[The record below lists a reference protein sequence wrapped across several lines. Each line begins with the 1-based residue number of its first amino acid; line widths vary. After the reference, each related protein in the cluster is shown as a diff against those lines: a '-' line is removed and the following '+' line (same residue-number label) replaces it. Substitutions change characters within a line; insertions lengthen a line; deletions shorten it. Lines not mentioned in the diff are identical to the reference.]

1 MTRARTASPRL
12 AANLV
17 LTCAV
22 LFHHP
27 VCAQESIEL
36 HEGWR
41 IAAAAGVEAEAPTV
55 SGAGFDTAGWVPAAV
70 PSTPMAA
77 LVRSGAVENPYVGRN
92 LEKISAAPFEGPWWY
107 RTEFTVDAPAPG
119 AELIFEGI
127 NYSAEVWL
135 NGEKIADRS
144 RLTGAFRN
152 FGLDVSKHLV
162 AGVNALAVLVYPPQ
176 PGDPSIGFVDWNPPA
191 PDRNMGLWRPVT
203 LRLTGAVSLEDVF
216 VRSKVDLDAGV
227 RAALTLGVTLH
238 NRTADA
244 VEAALSGTID
254 GGIEVHARA
263 SLAPHEKKKIVLT
276 PARYPQ
282 LDIGDP
288 RLWWP
293 NGLGEPNLYGL
304 DLRVE
309 ADGELSDR
317 SHVTFGIR
325 RVDDYVDA
333 QGHRGYAVNGHKFLI
348 RGGGWVDDL
357 LLADDAQRIED
368 QLRYVRHMHLNT
380 IRLEGF
386 WGSSQALY
394 DLADRYG
401 ILVMVGWSCQWEWE
415 NYLGAPV
422 DEYGGIDTP
431 DEMELITRSLVDQVR
446 RLRNHPSVLVWV
458 LGSDKL
464 PRPGLERRFR
474 DALADEDPSRPRLAA
489 CAAGV
494 SEVSGPTGVKMNGPY
509 DWVSPNY
516 WTLDTEHG
524 GAFGFNTETGPGP
537 QPPPAAS
544 IRRMLPRDS
553 WWPPDALWDYHSGR
567 GEFHSIARYA
577 EALDRRYGTPSDL
590 DEFARL
596 AQVANYEAMRAM
608 FEAFTIRRP
617 ATTGIIQWMLNSAW
631 PEFYWQLYDYYLVP
645 NGAFYGAR
653 DGSRPVNIAY
663 DYSDRGVVVVNET
676 DAELA
681 GVTARMRIYDLESQM
696 LLDESR
702 TLDAG
707 AGTLQRVL
715 TLPEVGEA
723 AGNAYFVDL
732 RLIDAGGAAEGPLAT
747 SLYWLST
754 RKDIPDWEG
763 SLWYVTP
770 LKQYAD
776 LTGLARMPRVELDAS
791 HAFESTGD
799 GYELRVTLSNPTDRI
814 AFFVGLEVVGAE
826 SGRIA
831 APALWSDNYVS
842 LMPGEA
848 RSIRA
853 WIPAHALAGERPV
866 FRYTGVN
873 VLGE

>member
-1 MTRARTASPRL
+1 MFAAAIALSYAILL
-12 AANLV
+12 A
-17 LTCAV
+17 
-22 LFHHP
+22 HP
-27 VCAQESIEL
+27 ADAQESIDL
-36 HEGWR
+36 TEGWR
-41 IAAAAGVEAEAPTV
+41 IAAAAGVEADGRAV
-55 SGAGFDTAGWVPAAV
+55 SVAGFDTTDWLSAAV
-70 PSTPMAA
+70 PSTPVAA
-77 LVRSGAVENPYVGRN
+77 MLKNGVVGDPYFGRN
-92 LEKISAAPFEGPWWY
+92 LQAIPRKTFEGPWWY
-107 RTEFTVDAPAPG
+107 RTEFTLDVPEAG
-119 AELIFEGI
+119 AVLRFEGI
-127 NYSAEVWL
+127 NYSAEVWV
-135 NGEKIADRS
+135 NGEKIADRAE
-144 RLTGAFRN
+144 LTGAFRT
-152 FGLDVSKHLV
+152 FDLDVSQRLV
-162 AGVNALAVLVYPPQ
+162 DGVNALAVLVHPPR
-176 PGDPSIGFVDWNPPA
+176 PGDPTIGFVDWNPPA
-191 PDRNMGLWRPVT
+191 PDHNMGLWRPVT
-203 LRLTGAVSLEDVF
+203 LRLTRGVSIEDVF
-216 VRSKVDLDAGV
+216 VRSSVDTDPPVKAS
-227 RAALTLGVTLH
+227 LTIGATLR
-238 NRTADA
+238 NRTASA
-244 VEAALSGTID
+244 VEAELRGAID
-254 GGIEVHARA
+254 GGIEAHTTA
-263 SLAPHEKKKIVLT
+263 SLAPHEAKRIVLA
-276 PARYPQ
+276 PARYRQ
-282 LDIGDP
+282 LVIDNP

-304 DLRVE
+304 DLQV
-309 ADGELSDR
+309 AVDGELSDR
-317 SHVTFGIR
+317 SHVNFGIR
-325 RVDDYVDA
+325 RVEDYLDA
-333 QGHRGYAVNGHKFLI
+333 QGHRGYAVNGHKLLI

-368 QLRYVRHMHLNT
+368 QLRYVRHMHLNA

-401 ILVMVGWSCQWEWE
+401 ILVLVGWSCQWEWE

-422 DEYGGIDTP
+422 DDHGGIDTP
-431 DEMELITRSLVDQVR
+431 EEMELVTRSLADQVR
-446 RLRNHPSVLVWV
+446 RLRNHPAVLVWV

-474 DALADEDPSRPRLAA
+474 AALADVDPTRPQLAA

-516 WTLDTEHG
+516 WYLDTGHG

-544 IRRMLPRDS
+544 IRRMLPEGS

-577 EALDRRYGTPSDL
+577 EALDRRYGTPANL

-617 ATTGIIQWMLNSAW
+617 ATTGIVQWMLNSAW

-663 DYSDRGVVVVNET
+663 DYADRGVVVVNET
-676 DAELA
+676 DDELT
-681 GVTARMRIYDLESQM
+681 GITARARVYDLESKM
-696 LLDESR
+696 LLDESQ
-702 TLDAG
+702 TLDVG
-707 AGTLQRVL
+707 ASTVKRVL
-715 TLPEVGEA
+715 TLPEQNKI
-723 AGNAYFVDL
+723 AGNAWFIDL
-732 RLIDAGGAAEGPLAT
+732 RLMAGQDTEAEPLAS

-754 RKDIPDWEG
+754 REDVPDWEG

-776 LTGLARMPRVELDAS
+776 LTGLARMPRVELETS
-791 HAFESTGD
+791 HAFEAADD
-799 GYELRVTLSNPTDRI
+799 GFDLRVTLSNPTDRI
-814 AFFVGLEVVGAE
+814 AFFVELEVLGAE

-842 LMPGEA
+842 LMPGET

-853 WIPAHALAGERPV
+853 HIPAHALAGERPV
-866 FRYTGVN
+866 FRYSGIN
-873 VLGE
+873 VVGE